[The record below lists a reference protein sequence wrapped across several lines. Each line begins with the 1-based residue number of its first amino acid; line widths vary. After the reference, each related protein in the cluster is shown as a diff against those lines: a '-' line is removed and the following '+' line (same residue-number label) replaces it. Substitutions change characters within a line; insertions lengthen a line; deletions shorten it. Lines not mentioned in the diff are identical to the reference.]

1 VAKWVAA
8 EEKRAIGG
16 CRRQFRGE
24 AQVRDDKDMAAAVI
38 ASINLVLWGDPG
50 SNRVLAPSA
59 GRLPVKSA
67 AQAVAMGKDR
77 YSADK
82 PVLPDY
88 AALDAAGANIVLA
101 GFRNED
107 WRM

>member
-1 VAKWVAA
+1 M
-8 EEKRAIGG
+8 
-16 CRRQFRGE
+16 
-24 AQVRDDKDMAAAVI
+24 RDDKDVAAADT
-38 ASINLVLWGDPG
+38 ASSNLVMRDDPG
-50 SNRVLAPSA
+50 RNRVLAPSA

-67 AQAVAMGKDR
+67 AQGVAMGKDR

-82 PVLPDY
+82 HVPPDY
-88 AALDAAGANIVLA
+88 AVWDTAGATIVLA